1 MQEDDFSDDSEAMQT
16 LISNL
21 EAFFKSFKVCLSPST
36 YTAFVSMAVTEIAL
50 QMEKVLLKVKFN
62 RVSRNNF

>member
-1 MQEDDFSDDSEAMQT
+1 MQT
-16 LISNL
+16 LIGNL

-36 YTAFVSMAVTEIAL
+36 YGTFVSMAVTEIAL

-62 RVSRNNF
+62 RVCSFLITHY